1 MYMQR
6 TPDVRLRP
14 SSPESDPTLLV
25 PSTLA
30 KDYTCRA
37 DTTLSGGDTDA
48 KMLALKY
55 ATPK

>member
-37 DTTLSGGDTDA
+37 DTTLSGGYRFEDVCTQVC
-48 KMLALKY
+48 Y
-55 ATPK
+55 T